1 MQAPRDITDV
11 FKLWNS
17 RTEMAVAL
25 DESYDTIRKWEKAR
39 RIPERAWNAVIR
51 AAALRERLITA
62 ADLLNL
68 NTAQKPRPGRPPA
81 SKSNSLR
88 KAG

>member
-1 MQAPRDITDV
+1 MQAPRDITEV
-11 FKLWNS
+11 FALWDS
-17 RTEMAVAL
+17 RTDMARAL
-25 DESYDTIRKWEKAR
+25 DESYDTIRKWEKAK

-68 NTAQKPRPGRPPA
+68 NTAQKPRPGRPP
-81 SKSNSLR
+81 SRKSSSSR
-88 KAG
+88 AA